1 MVRKMGLEP
10 TRPEGQQ
17 ILSLQRLPFRHFRIF
32 VTIRFRMPYRGESQ
46 LKSKNCL
53 RGYFA

>member
-1 MVRKMGLEP
+1 MGLEP